1 MDPAVLE
8 IVKAQRQKAKNRRRR
23 PPDASTWTQ
32 RERYRDTIIDGF
44 NVVLVTRG
52 CRWYHASGC
61 SMCGYSNESDDSGE
75 DIRIGSQLE
84 KVKKRYGDQP
94 LVKVF
99 TSGSF
104 FDEREL
110 NHDERLEV
118 LGSVKEMLEGKDG
131 TLLVESRPEYI
142 NKEALESMRDAL
154 GGSDL
159 MVALGL
165 ESSNDKVLK
174 ESINKGFTFTDY
186 QEAAKTIIASGAQ
199 LKTYLLL
206 KPPFLSEA
214 DAITDCI
221 RSIRDIA
228 DLNIPQTVSINPMNI
243 QNYTLVE
250 HLFRRGEYRP
260 PWLWSVVEV
269 LKKGS
274 PVLGKDSWLL
284 CHPTAGGKSR
294 GPHNCGDCDSE
305 FLEAIQDFS
314 LTNDTETLN
323 DLECECIRDYQ
334 AASVEYK

>member
-8 IVKAQRQKAKNRRRR
+8 IVKAQRQKAKNRKRR
-23 PPDASTWTQ
+23 PPDISTWTQ
-32 RERYRDTIIDGF
+32 RERYRDTIIEGF

-75 DIRIGSQLE
+75 DIRIGRQLE
-84 KVKKRYGDQP
+84 KVRSRYGEQP

-110 NHDERLEV
+110 EPDERSEV
-118 LGSVKEMLEGKDG
+118 LGTINEMLQGKDG
-131 TLLVESRPEYI
+131 TLLVESRPEFI
-142 NKEALESMRDAL
+142 SREVLASIKEAL

-174 ESINKGFTFTDY
+174 ESINKGFTFSDY
-186 QEAAKTIIASGAQ
+186 QEAARTIIASGAR

-206 KPPFLSEA
+206 KPPFLSETEA
-214 DAITDCI
+214 VTDCI
-221 RSIRDIA
+221 QSIQDIA
-228 DLNIPQTVSINPMNI
+228 DLNIPQIVSINPMNI

-269 LKKGS
+269 LKKGRS
-274 PVLGKDSWLL
+274 ILGADSWLL

-294 GPHNCGDCDSE
+294 GPHNCGDCDPE
-305 FLEAIQDFS
+305 FLEAVQDFS
-314 LTNDTETLN
+314 LTNDPKTLE
-323 DLECECIRDYQ
+323 DLDCGCILEYQ
-334 AASVEYK
+334 AASIEYK